1 MIRSHLKRG
10 GVNKASEDELHLVD
24 AVLAAF
30 CFQNQGHKLRQPLEV
45 QAVYRAF
52 AELRQK
58 YPAWL
63 QDLRFTYG
71 PTDTVP
77 ISGVLEDILFN
88 LGANRIMEVGNPWY
102 RNLKIPAPK
111 LRLIKQAITDRRSTI
126 EQEELTH
133 LANEFFDQYTKVA
146 GTR

>member
-1 MIRSHLKRG
+1 MVSSAIKKGKEGAS
-10 GVNKASEDELHLVD
+10 SEDELHLVD

-30 CFQNQGHKLRQPLEV
+30 CFQNQDHKLRQPLEV

-58 YPAWL
+58 YPTWL

-71 PTDTVP
+71 PPDTVP

-88 LGANRIMEVGNPWY
+88 LGASRIMEVGNPWY
-102 RNLKIPAPK
+102 RNLKIPAQK
-111 LRLIKQAITDRRSTI
+111 LRLIKQAITDRRSTL

-133 LANEFFDQYTKVA
+133 LANEFFDQYKKVS